1 MYLIQ
6 HFILHTSSQAFSS
19 TSGITLGPFICTLSS
34 GNFIPLA
41 SDPVRFDNAPFNCR
55 CLSAMILLKLDLNFK
70 PPAEKVFKQVG
81 SVVCRPRVLA
91 FLLAFMCAGVLWG
104 CMETFLF
111 WHLEDL
117 GATKLLMGLSLAV
130 GTVAGVP
137 LTIFS
142 SQILG
147 LFGHEMVAF
156 VSLALYS
163 VRMLGYSLIRHAGKD
178 VQAMQTYNAEKKSLQ
193 NS

>member
-1 MYLIQ
+1 MMLLY
-6 HFILHTSSQAFSS
+6 
-19 TSGITLGPFICTLSS
+19 
-34 GNFIPLA
+34 
-41 SDPVRFDNAPFNCR
+41 CR

-70 PPAEKVFKQVG
+70 PPAKKVFKQVG
-81 SVVCRPRVLA
+81 RVVCRPRVLA
-91 FLLAFMCAGVLWG
+91 FLLAFACAGVLWG

-117 GATKLLMGLSLAV
+117 GASKLLMGLSLAV

-178 VQAMQTYNAEKKSLQ
+178 IEANQTYNAKKSFCGTSTSRNLVQ
-193 NS
+193 RLVPSCNEFHA